1 MVYQIYH
8 NIKKKRFSILFVVSL
23 VSFTLI
29 LLKMINIEDFLR
41 IEEDGVISLLY
52 QMLLYISAVYTI
64 LFLPSYPFIFILFH
78 KKKFTKI
85 EKLCISIVINISFYI
100 LGGFIGYYLGFLI
113 DGFFFIIWVFLPYI
127 ACMSYL
133 LIKRKTYFK
142 ENNNSQSPLT
152 TLNRINHKQKSS
164 ILSSIIRLIFSN
176 KSLLIVF
183 IFLICVTTVIRAEI
197 FLGTDPWYHIS
208 VITMISR
215 YKILPINEYFG
226 SMGLHIIGAVLHFFT
241 GLDIIFIPKFFV
253 FYTFPIASLLSYII
267 LKRIFKNQNLAIFG
281 VFMLNFSA
289 LGFSYLMTQFSPS
302 SISLIQG
309 LMIFFLLYVRFQN
322 FIKKERPN
330 KKVIYTSLLSNYC
343 LITLLFLSLFLT
355 HSLIAAI
362 LLVSYFWIYLIYM
375 LRDFRRGFDII
386 LLSLIATLF
395 FIFYSFN
402 FSSGHFNV
410 FNQIII
416 LPWYIYLGLILALP
430 ILIVIILY
438 YRKSLN
444 FTKGDFKLILL
455 GKKFGFYKKFE
466 NKIFLPLIFALIIG
480 STTILIISNYFWF
493 KLEVINIFVGIQV
506 IILTVFAIWGLI
518 IFQNKP
524 RGKPLWLWG
533 YSFALI
539 LIAGF
544 IFDTLT
550 RNFIFFSRISYLSSP
565 VIVIGFVA
573 YLYRLIRE
581 GSIHK
586 MRYKTLLMFV
596 IAFSLFTTLFE
607 EDINYKNFSVE
618 QRDASLFNWYSVHTT
633 NKNLIIIEYGW
644 DYAFAYYNYPFE
656 GNSPDDLLTTHQV
669 FILINSTL
677 ILPSNHF
684 NENNENILYKLRKF
698 YNNSDLY
705 LILSTNYL
713 SITEIAFFGDLSN
726 EDIESYYNLNY
737 FSKIF
742 SSKSSDN
749 QETSV
754 FLLT

>member
-1 MVYQIYH
+1 MLYQIYY
-8 NIKKKRFSILFVVSL
+8 NIKNKRFSILFFYSL
-23 VSFTLI
+23 LSFTLI
-29 LLKMINIEDFLR
+29 LLKMINSEGVLQIEGN
-41 IEEDGVISLLY
+41 GVIFLLFRI
-52 QMLLYISAVYTI
+52 LLYISAFYTI
-64 LFLPSYPFIFILFH
+64 LFLPSYPFIFIIFH
-78 KKKFTKI
+78 KKNFTKI
-85 EKLCISIVINISFYI
+85 EKLCISVVTNISFYI
-100 LGGFIGYYLGFLI
+100 LVGFIGYYLGFLI

-127 ACMSYL
+127 ACMCYL
-133 LIKRKTYFK
+133 LVKRKTYFRK
-142 ENNNSQSPLT
+142 NNNSLSPLA
-152 TLNRINHKQKSS
+152 TLNKINHKQKSS
-164 ILSSIIRLIFSN
+164 ILYSITRLFFSN
-176 KSLLIVF
+176 KVLLTIF
-183 IFLICVTTVIRAEI
+183 ITLICVAAVIRAEI
-197 FLGTDPWYHIS
+197 FIGTDPWYHIS
-208 VITMISR
+208 VITIISR

-241 GLDIIFIPKFFV
+241 GLDIILIPKFFV
-253 FYTFPIASLLSYII
+253 FYTFPISSLLSYII

-289 LGFSYLMTQFSPS
+289 LGFSYLVTQFSPS
-302 SISLIQG
+302 SISFIQG
-309 LMIFFLLYVRFQN
+309 LMIFFLLYVRLQK

-330 KKVIYTSLLSNYC
+330 KKDIYSSLLSDYC

-355 HSLIAAI
+355 HSLIATI

-395 FIFYSFN
+395 FIFYIFN

-410 FNQIII
+410 FNQILI
-416 LPWYIYLGLILALP
+416 LPWYIYLGSILALP
-430 ILIVIILY
+430 LVIVIILY

-466 NKIFLPLIFALIIG
+466 NKVFLPLIFALIIG
-480 STTILIISNYFWF
+480 STTLFIIWNYFWF
-493 KLEVINIFVGIQV
+493 KLDVINILVSIQIIV
-506 IILTVFAIWGLI
+506 ITVFAIWGLI

-533 YSFALI
+533 YGFALI
-539 LIAGF
+539 LIVGF
-544 IFDTLT
+544 IFDALT
-550 RNFIFFSRISYLSSP
+550 MNFIFFSRISYLASP

-586 MRYKTLLMFV
+586 IRYKTLLMFV
-596 IAFSLFTTLFE
+596 IVFSLFTSLFVVE
-607 EDINYKNFSVE
+607 LNYKNFSV
-618 QRDASLFNWYSVHTT
+618 QKKDASLFNWYSVYTT
-633 NKNLIIIEYGW
+633 KKNIIIIEYGW

-656 GNSPDDLLTTHQV
+656 GNSPEDFWTTHQI

-677 ILPSNHF
+677 IFPSNHF
-684 NENNENILYKLRKF
+684 DENNENILYKLRKF
-698 YNNSDLY
+698 YNNTDIY

-713 SITEIAFFGDLSN
+713 STTEIAFFGELSK
-726 EDIESYYNLNY
+726 EDIERYYSLNY

-749 QETSV
+749 QETSI

>member
-1 MVYQIYH
+1 MLSQIYY
-8 NIKKKRFSILFVVSL
+8 NIKNKRFSILFFVSL
-23 VSFTLI
+23 LSFTLI
-29 LLKMINIEDFLR
+29 LLKMINSEAVLR
-41 IEEDGVISLLY
+41 MEENGVLFLLY
-52 QMLLYISAVYTI
+52 QMLLYISAIYTI
-64 LFLPSYPFIFILFH
+64 LFLPSYPFIFIVFH
-78 KKKFTKI
+78 KKNFTII
-85 EKLCISIVINISFYI
+85 EKLCISIVTNISFYI

-113 DGFFFIIWVFLPYI
+113 DGFFFIILVFLPYI

-133 LIKRKTYFK
+133 LIKRKTYFRK
-142 ENNNSQSPLT
+142 NNNSQSPLT

-164 ILSSIIRLIFSN
+164 FLSSLIRLFFSN
-176 KSLLIVF
+176 KGLLIIF
-183 IFLICVTTVIRAEI
+183 ITLICVAALIRAEI

-241 GLDIIFIPKFFV
+241 GLDIILIPKFFV
-253 FYTFPIASLLSYII
+253 FYTFPISSLLSYII

-330 KKVIYTSLLSNYC
+330 KKDIYSSILSNYC

-386 LLSLIATLF
+386 LLSLIAALF

-402 FSSGHFNV
+402 FSSGHFNI
-410 FNQIII
+410 FNQILI
-416 LPWYIYLGLILALP
+416 LPWYIFLGSILALP
-430 ILIVIILY
+430 IIIIIILY
-438 YRKSLN
+438 YRKSLH

-466 NKIFLPLIFALIIG
+466 NKIFLPLIFALIIF
-480 STTILIISNYFWF
+480 STTFFMIWNYFWF
-493 KLEVINIFVGIQV
+493 KLDVINIYVGIQIIV
-506 IILTVFAIWGLI
+506 ITIFAIWGLL

-533 YSFALI
+533 YGFALI

-544 IFDTLT
+544 IFDTFT
-550 RNFIFFSRISYLSSP
+550 KNFIFFSRISYLASP

-581 GSIHK
+581 RSIHK
-586 MRYKTLLMFV
+586 MRYKTFLMFV
-596 IAFSLFTTLFE
+596 IVFSLFTTLFE
-607 EDINYKNFSVE
+607 QEINYKNFSV
-618 QRDASLFNWYSVHTT
+618 QKRDASLFNWYSVYTT
-633 NKNLIIIEYGW
+633 KKNIIIIEYGW

-656 GNSPDDLLTTHQV
+656 GNSPDDFWTTHQI

-677 ILPSNHF
+677 IFPSNHF
-684 NENNENILYKLRKF
+684 DENNENILYELRKF
-698 YNNSDLY
+698 YNNTEVY
-705 LILSTNYL
+705 LILSKNYL
-713 SITEIAFFGDLSN
+713 SNTEIAFFGELSY
-726 EDIESYYNLNY
+726 EDIESYYSLNY

-749 QETSV
+749 QETSI
-754 FLLT
+754 FILT

>member
-1 MVYQIYH
+1 MFYQIYY
-8 NIKKKRFSILFVVSL
+8 NIKKKRFIIFFFISIL
-23 VSFTLI
+23 SFTLI
-29 LLKMINIEDFLR
+29 LLKINGEPVLR
-41 IEEDGVISLLY
+41 MEENGVIFLLY
-52 QMLLYISAVYTI
+52 QMLLYISAGFTL
-64 LFLPSYPFIFILFH
+64 LFLPSYPFIFIIFQ
-78 KKKFTKI
+78 KKIFTKI
-85 EKLCISIVINISFYI
+85 EKLCISIVTNISFYI
-100 LGGFIGYYLGFLI
+100 LIGYFGYYLGFLI
-113 DGFFFIIWVFLPYI
+113 DGFFFIIWVFMPYL
-127 ACMSYL
+127 ACVSYL
-133 LIKRKTYFK
+133 LVHRKTYFWK
-142 ENNNSQSPLT
+142 NNNSQSSLKT
-152 TLNRINHKQKSS
+152 INRTNHKQKSS
-164 ILSSIIRLIFSN
+164 ILYKIIRFIYSN
-176 KSLLIVF
+176 KVLLIIF
-183 IFLICVTTVIRAEI
+183 ITLNCIATAFRAEI

-208 VITMISR
+208 VITIITR
-215 YKILPINEYFG
+215 YNILPINEYFG
-226 SMGLHIIGAVLHFFT
+226 SMGLHIIGAVFHFFT
-241 GLDIIFIPKFFV
+241 GLDIILIPKVFI
-253 FYTFPIASLLSYII
+253 FYTFPISSLLSYII
-267 LKRIFKNQNLAIFG
+267 LKRVFKNQNLAIFG

-330 KKVIYTSLLSNYC
+330 KIDISSSLLSNYC
-343 LITLLFLSLFLT
+343 LITLLFIGLYLT
-355 HSLIAAI
+355 HSLIATI

-386 LLSLIATLF
+386 LLSLIAILY

-410 FNQIII
+410 FNQILII
-416 LPWYIYLGLILALP
+416 PWHIYLGSILAIP
-430 ILIVIILY
+430 ILIIIILY

-444 FTKGDFKLILL
+444 FTRGDFKLILS
-455 GKKFGFYKKFE
+455 GKKFGYYKKFE

-480 STTILIISNYFWF
+480 STTLFIILNYFWF
-493 KLEVINIFVGIQV
+493 KLEVINIYVGIQV

-533 YSFALI
+533 YVFALI

-550 RNFIFFSRISYLSSP
+550 RNFIFFSRISYLASL

-596 IAFSLFTTLFE
+596 IVFSSFTTLLDAE
-607 EDINYKNFSVE
+607 INYKNLSV
-618 QRDASLFNWYSVHTT
+618 QKRDASLFIWYSEYTT
-633 NKNLIIIEYGW
+633 DKNVIIIEYGW

-656 GNSPDDLLTTHQV
+656 GNYPNDFMTTYQN
-669 FILINSTL
+669 FIIINSTL
-677 ILPSNHF
+677 IFPSNHF
-684 NENNENILYKLRKF
+684 DENGENIFYNLRKF
-698 YNNSDLY
+698 YNNTDIY

-713 SITEIAFFGDLSN
+713 SNTAISFFEELSN
-726 EDIESYYNLNY
+726 EDIEKYYSLNY

-749 QETSV
+749 QQTSIF
-754 FLLT
+754 FLT